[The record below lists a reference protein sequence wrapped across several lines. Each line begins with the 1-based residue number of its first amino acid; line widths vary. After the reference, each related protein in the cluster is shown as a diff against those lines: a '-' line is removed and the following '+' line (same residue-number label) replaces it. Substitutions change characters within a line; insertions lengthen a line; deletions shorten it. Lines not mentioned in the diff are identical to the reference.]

1 MNNLKLSILHI
12 IAAVI
17 WAIMAIVSIA
27 HENIMSAILALA
39 NGAIVSYIA
48 AAHYSRHKKQR
59 EGGQKSRV
67 LIVVDMQND
76 FVTGVLGTSAAQS
89 IVQAVKEKICEYK
102 SRGDRVI
109 FTRDTHHA
117 DYLMTSEGKHLPVEH
132 CVEGTSG
139 WNIVDG
145 LDVSD
150 SEVINKGT
158 FGYLGWEDEIDNG
171 AEIEIVGL
179 CTDICV
185 VSNAIILK
193 AMFPEATIKVDS
205 AACAGVNPETHEA
218 ALTTMKMCQIEVV

>member
-1 MNNLKLSILHI
+1 MNNLKLSVLHI

-17 WAIMAIVSIA
+17 WAIMAIISIA

-39 NGAIVSYIA
+39 SSAIASCIVMV
-48 AAHYSRHKKQR
+48 HYRRQQR

-67 LIVVDMQND
+67 LIIVDMQND
-76 FVTGVLGTSAAQS
+76 FVSGALGTREAQN

-150 SEVINKGT
+150 SKVINKGT
-158 FGYLGWEDEIDNG
+158 FGYLDWEDEIDNG

>member
-12 IAAVI
+12 ISAVI

-27 HENIMSAILALA
+27 HENIIAAILALA
-39 NGAIVSYIA
+39 NGAIASCIA
-48 AAHYSRHKKQR
+48 VVHYRRQQR
-59 EGGQKSRV
+59 EDGQKRRV

-76 FVTGVLGTSAAQS
+76 FVSGALGTIEAQN

>member
-12 IAAVI
+12 IAAAI
-17 WAIMAIVSIA
+17 FTIMAIISIA
-27 HENIMSAILALA
+27 HENIMPAILALA
-39 NGAIVSYIA
+39 NSAIASCIA
-48 AAHYSRHKKQR
+48 VVHYRRWQR
-59 EGGQKSRV
+59 EDGQKSRV

-76 FVTGVLGTSAAQS
+76 FVSGALGTREAQN

-150 SEVINKGT
+150 SKVINKGT